1 MMLAGCLSVVALA
14 LVVAVAPLLALLMWC
29 LQPTPS
35 LSQII
40 HAARR

>member
-1 MMLAGCLSVVALA
+1 MMLAQSITVMALA
-14 LVVAVAPLLALLMWC
+14 LLVAVAPVLALLMWC